1 MANGFEIN
9 INEMDFRAKPQ
20 GEQNWILFQGIMAA
34 NNSISEVNKD
44 ISEINKDISEI
55 NKEGC
60 EFAKKRNKYWTL
72 KVLSA
77 MTGAAVF
84 ALGVIYIIYQMTC
97 R

>member
-20 GEQNWILFQGIMAA
+20 GEQNWILFQGIMAT
-34 NNSISEVNKD
+34 NNSISEV
-44 ISEINKDISEI
+44 NKDISEI

>member
-34 NNSISEVNKD
+34 NNSISEVNK
-44 ISEINKDISEI
+44 K
-55 NKEGC
+55 GC
-60 EFAKKRNKYWTL
+60 EFAKKRNRYWTL

>member
-34 NNSISEVNKD
+34 NNSISKV
-44 ISEINKDISEI
+44 NKDISEI

-77 MTGAAVF
+77 MTGATVF
-84 ALGVIYIIYQMTC
+84 ALGVIYIIYQMTS